1 LVTVLTYCTL
11 GSGVVTL
18 AGRIVRW
25 VEHLLLIVL
34 VIVLLSIINPLGRS
48 AAGVAHGATGDGSV
62 CSIDSGLAD
71 DLAGLLPDVGAIY
84 RTAVA
89 YPLQKARGDITDP
102 DLLEFYDGYL
112 EAIGFAVEP

>member
-1 LVTVLTYCTL
+1 MV
-11 GSGVVTL
+11 L

-25 VEHLLLIVL
+25 LEHIVLIVL
-34 VIVLLSIINPLGRS
+34 VIVLLSVVNPFGRS
-48 AAGVAHGATGDGSV
+48 AGSIAHGATSDGTV
-62 CSIDSGLAD
+62 CSIDSGLED
-71 DLAGLLPDVGAIY
+71 DLIGLLPDIGAIY

-112 EAIGFAVEP
+112 DAIGFAVEP